1 MAENTMLRIEVTTDP
16 ANWTVEI
23 KDFRWATAD
32 GNGVVTKSVT
42 GSRRNQEDE
51 RFGRW
56 IERALTA
63 YFGDDSRVQKMR
75 ARIAEL
81 NAEVDDLKAEVE
93 ALERQQDE
101 ELGNVEA

>member
-1 MAENTMLRIEVTTDP
+1 MEAMIKIAVTTDS

-23 KDFRWATAD
+23 HDYRWATED

-42 GSRRNQEDE
+42 GSRRNANDE

-63 YFGDDSRVQKMR
+63 YSGDDSRIQKMR

-81 NAEVDDLKAEVE
+81 EEEVDDLRESLESA
-93 ALERQQDE
+93 ERQQDE